1 MTTLAV
7 THPTLLD
14 VSKRLGADGKI
25 QSKIIE
31 ILDQRNEI
39 LDDVVWVEAN
49 EYTGHLTTIR
59 SGIPEPAFRKLYGG
73 VSPQK
78 SRTVQV
84 REAMGMMES
93 YAEIDKALA
102 DFNGNTAAWRMSEET
117 PFIQGFNR
125 KVSKYLFL
133 GNEATE
139 PEGFTGLAPRFNDQS
154 AENGAQ
160 IITDA
165 ATPDN
170 SDNSSIW
177 LVVWGP
183 DTVCGLYPKGS
194 KAGLQMTDK
203 GQQTKE
209 NSDGSM
215 LEIYRTHYR
224 WDAGLC
230 VRDWRYVSRGQI
242 DTEDLTKNAATG
254 PDLMDILAQM
264 TDQIED
270 LNAGRAAFYCNRKVR
285 GFIRRQIM
293 NKTVNS
299 TLTIEQLTRANG
311 ALIRTP
317 MFDGIPIRTV
327 DQLTNTE
334 TGI

>member
-1 MTTLAV
+1 MTTLAA

-39 LDDVVWVEAN
+39 LDDVVWIEAN

-170 SDNSSIW
+170 ADNSSIW

>member
-39 LDDVVWVEAN
+39 LDDVVWIEAN

-125 KVSKYLFL
+125 KVSKYMFL

-154 AENGAQ
+154 AENGGQ

-170 SDNSSIW
+170 ADNSSIW

>member
-1 MTTLAV
+1 MTTLAT

-14 VSKRLGADGKI
+14 VSKRMGADGKI
-25 QSKIIE
+25 QKKIIE

-59 SGIPEPAFRKLYGG
+59 SGIPEPSFRKLYGG
-73 VSPQK
+73 VQPQK

-84 REAMGMMES
+84 REAMGMLES

-102 DFNGNTAAWRMSEET
+102 DFNGNTAEWRMSEET

-125 KVSKYLFL
+125 KVAKYLFL
-133 GNEATE
+133 GNELTE

-154 AENGAQ
+154 AENGGQ

-183 DTVCGLYPKGS
+183 DTVCGIYPKGS

-215 LEIYRTHYR
+215 LEVYRSHYR

-230 VRDWRYVSRGQI
+230 VRDWRYVSRGQV
-242 DTEDLTKNAATG
+242 DAEDLTKTGSTG
-254 PDLMDILAQM
+254 PDLMDIMAQM
-264 TDQIED
+264 IEQIED
-270 LNAGRAAFYCNRKVR
+270 LNAGRAAFYCNRKIR

-299 TLTIEQLTRANG
+299 SLTIEQLTRANG

>member
-154 AENGAQ
+154 AENGSQ

-170 SDNSSIW
+170 ADNSSIW

-270 LNAGRAAFYCNRKVR
+270 LNAGRAAFYCNRKIR

>member
-39 LDDVVWVEAN
+39 LDDVVWIEAN

-170 SDNSSIW
+170 ADNSSIW

-183 DTVCGLYPKGS
+183 DTVCGIYPKGS

-230 VRDWRYVSRGQI
+230 VRDWRYVSRGQV
-242 DTEDLTKNAATG
+242 DTEDLTKGGATG
-254 PDLMDILAQM
+254 PDLIDIMAQM
-264 TDQIED
+264 IDQIED
-270 LNAGRAAFYCNRKVR
+270 LNAGRAAFYCNRKIR

-299 TLTIEQLTRANG
+299 SLSIEQLTRANG

>member
-154 AENGAQ
+154 AENGSQ

-165 ATPDN
+165 ATPD
-170 SDNSSIW
+170 SADNSSIW

>member
-170 SDNSSIW
+170 ADNSSIW